1 MISEK
6 TISISDFNYYINI
19 KNNVFARRMK
29 NRTIEIM
36 APAGSWQSL
45 QAAIQG
51 GANSVYFGIEQLN
64 MRAKSSNNFTLK
76 DLVEIAELCNKKN
89 IKSYIT
95 LNTIIYDHDL
105 ILMKKIVDTAKQTG
119 ITAIIASDQAVISYA
134 SSINMEVHISTQ
146 TNITNIETIRFF
158 AQFAEVVILSR
169 ELSLLQIKEIIKEIE
184 KQQIKGPSG
193 NLLQIEIF
201 VHGALCM
208 AVSGKCYMS
217 LHTTNSSANRG
228 ACIQN
233 CRKTYTVTDKEDGH
247 QFDIDNEYIMSSKDL
262 CTIGFLDQVLDS
274 GINILKIEGRGR
286 SPEYVKKTTQ
296 SYREAADAYLKG
308 TYNKEKVKG
317 WIEILE
323 TVYNRGFWDGYYLGQ
338 KMGEWTGIHGSKASK
353 KKIYLGKAK
362 NYFTKIRVA
371 EFDLETEQ
379 LKEGDNILIIGRTTG
394 IIETVAGE
402 IRLNDKLVKS
412 VKKGDNF
419 SMRLEHI
426 VRPSDKLYKI
436 VNTK

>member
-1 MISEK
+1 
-6 TISISDFNYYINI
+6 
-19 KNNVFARRMK
+19 MK

-64 MRAKSSNNFTLK
+64 MRARSSNNFTLK

-89 IKSYIT
+89 IKTYIT

-105 ILMKKIVDTAKQTG
+105 ILMKKIVDTAKQAN
-119 ITAIIASDQAVISYA
+119 ITAIIASDQAVIGYA
-134 SSINMEVHISTQ
+134 ASVNMEVHISTQ
-146 TNITNIETIRFF
+146 TNVTNLETIRFF
-158 AQFAEVVILSR
+158 SHFADVVILSR
-169 ELSLLQIKEIIKEIE
+169 ELSLLQVKEITKEIE

-193 NLLQIEIF
+193 NLIKIEIF

-247 QFDIDNEYIMSSKDL
+247 QFDIDNEYIMSPKDL

-274 GINILKIEGRGR
+274 GSSILKIEGRGR
-286 SPEYVKKTTQ
+286 SPEYVKTTTQ
-296 SYREAADAYLKG
+296 CYREAADAYLEG
-308 TYNKEKVKG
+308 TYNKEKIKG
-317 WIEILE
+317 WMSRLT

-338 KMGEWTGIHGSKASK
+338 KIGEWTGAHGSKATK

-362 NYFTKIRVA
+362 KYFTKIQVA
-371 EFDLETEQ
+371 EFDLEAQ
-379 LKEGDNILIIGRTTG
+379 HLKEGDNILIAGKTTG
-394 IIETVAGE
+394 IIETIVAE
-402 IRLNDKLVKS
+402 IRINDKQVKG

-419 SMRLEHI
+419 SIKLNHK
-426 VRPSDKLYKI
+426 VRPSDKLYKVI
-436 VNTK
+436 NN

>member
-1 MISEK
+1 
-6 TISISDFNYYINI
+6 
-19 KNNVFARRMK
+19 MK

-64 MRAKSSNNFTLK
+64 MRARSSNNFTLK

-89 IKSYIT
+89 IKTYIT

-105 ILMKKIVDTAKQTG
+105 ILMKKIVDTAKQAN
-119 ITAIIASDQAVISYA
+119 ITAIIASDQAVIGYA
-134 SSINMEVHISTQ
+134 ASVNMEVHISTQ
-146 TNITNIETIRFF
+146 TNVTNLETIRFF
-158 AQFAEVVILSR
+158 SHFADVVILSR
-169 ELSLLQIKEIIKEIE
+169 ELSLLQVKEITKEIE
-184 KQQIKGPSG
+184 RQQIKGPSG
-193 NLLQIEIF
+193 NLIKIEIF

-247 QFDIDNEYIMSSKDL
+247 QFDIDNEYIMSPKDL

-274 GINILKIEGRGR
+274 GSSILKIEGRGR
-286 SPEYVKKTTQ
+286 SPEYVKTTTQ
-296 SYREAADAYLKG
+296 CYREAADAYLEG

-317 WIEILE
+317 WMSRLT

-338 KMGEWTGIHGSKASK
+338 KIGEWTGAHGSKATK

-362 NYFTKIRVA
+362 KYFTKIQVA
-371 EFDLETEQ
+371 EFDLEAQ
-379 LKEGDNILIIGRTTG
+379 HLKEGDNILIAGKTTG
-394 IIETVAGE
+394 IIETIVAE
-402 IRLNDKLVKS
+402 IRINDKQVQG

-419 SMRLEHI
+419 SIKLNHK
-426 VRPSDKLYKI
+426 VRPSDKLYKVI
-436 VNTK
+436 NN

>member
-1 MISEK
+1 
-6 TISISDFNYYINI
+6 
-19 KNNVFARRMK
+19 MK

-64 MRAKSSNNFTLK
+64 MRARSSNNFTLK

-89 IKSYIT
+89 IKTYIT

-105 ILMKKIVDTAKQTG
+105 ILMKKIVDKAKQAG
-119 ITAIIASDQAVISYA
+119 ITAIIASDQAVISYVA
-134 SSINMEVHISTQ
+134 SVNMEAHISTQ
-146 TNITNIETIRFF
+146 TNVTNLETIRFF
-158 AQFAEVVILSR
+158 ANFADVVILSR
-169 ELSLLQIKEIIKEIE
+169 ELSLFQIKEITKEIE

-193 NLLQIEIF
+193 NLIKIEIF
-201 VHGALCM
+201 AHGALCM

-247 QFDIDNEYIMSSKDL
+247 QFDIDNEYIMSPKDL

-274 GINILKIEGRGR
+274 GSSILKIEGRGR
-286 SPEYVKKTTQ
+286 SPEYVKTTTQ
-296 SYREAADAYLKG
+296 CYREAADAYLVD
-308 TYNKEKVKG
+308 TYSKEKAKG
-317 WIEILE
+317 WMNRLK

-338 KMGEWTGIHGSKASK
+338 KMGEWTGIHGSKSTK

-362 NYFTKIRVA
+362 KYFTKIQIA
-371 EFDLETEQ
+371 EFDLEAQQ

-394 IIETVAGE
+394 IIETVVGE
-402 IRLNDKLVKS
+402 MRINDKQVKG

-419 SMRLEHI
+419 SMKLDST
-426 VRPSDKLYKI
+426 VRPSDKLYKV
-436 VNTK
+436 VNSR

>member
-1 MISEK
+1 MYCAILNA
-6 TISISDFNYYINI
+6 SINT
-19 KNNVFARRMK
+19 VK

-64 MRAKSSNNFTLK
+64 MRARSSNNFTLK

-89 IKSYIT
+89 IKTYIT

-105 ILMKKIVDTAKQTG
+105 ILMKKIVDTAKQAN
-119 ITAIIASDQAVISYA
+119 ITAIIASDQAVIGYA
-134 SSINMEVHISTQ
+134 ASVNMEVHISTQ
-146 TNITNIETIRFF
+146 TNVTNLETIRFF
-158 AQFAEVVILSR
+158 SHFADVVILSR
-169 ELSLLQIKEIIKEIE
+169 ELSLLQVKEITKEIE

-193 NLLQIEIF
+193 NLIKIEIF

-247 QFDIDNEYIMSSKDL
+247 QFDIDNEYIMSPKDL

-274 GINILKIEGRGR
+274 GSSILKIEGRGR
-286 SPEYVKKTTQ
+286 SPEYVKTTTQ
-296 SYREAADAYLKG
+296 CYREAADAYLEG

-317 WIEILE
+317 WMSRLT

-338 KMGEWTGIHGSKASK
+338 KIGEWTGAHGSKATK

-362 NYFTKIRVA
+362 KYFTKIQVA
-371 EFDLETEQ
+371 EFDLEAQ
-379 LKEGDNILIIGRTTG
+379 HLKEGDNILIAGKTTG
-394 IIETVAGE
+394 IIETIVAE
-402 IRLNDKLVKS
+402 IRINDKQVKG

-419 SMRLEHI
+419 SIKLNHK
-426 VRPSDKLYKI
+426 VRPSDKLYKVI
-436 VNTK
+436 NN

>member
-1 MISEK
+1 
-6 TISISDFNYYINI
+6 
-19 KNNVFARRMK
+19 
-29 NRTIEIM
+29 M

-64 MRAKSSNNFTLK
+64 MRARSSNNFTLK

-89 IKSYIT
+89 IKTYIT

-105 ILMKKIVDTAKQTG
+105 ILMKKIVDKAKQAG
-119 ITAIIASDQAVISYA
+119 ITAIIASDQAVISYVA
-134 SSINMEVHISTQ
+134 SVNMEAHISTQ
-146 TNITNIETIRFF
+146 TNVTNLETIRFF
-158 AQFAEVVILSR
+158 ANFADVVILSR
-169 ELSLLQIKEIIKEIE
+169 ELSLFQIKEITKEIE

-193 NLLQIEIF
+193 NLIKIEVF
-201 VHGALCM
+201 AHGALCM

-217 LHTTNSSANRG
+217 LHTANSSANRG

-247 QFDIDNEYIMSSKDL
+247 QFDIDNEYIMSPKDL

-274 GINILKIEGRGR
+274 GSSILKIEGRGR
-286 SPEYVKKTTQ
+286 SPEYVKTTTQ
-296 SYREAADAYLKG
+296 CYREAADAYLVD
-308 TYNKEKVKG
+308 TYSKEKAKG
-317 WIEILE
+317 WMNRLK

-338 KMGEWTGIHGSKASK
+338 KMGEWTGIHGSKSTK

-362 NYFTKIRVA
+362 KYFTKIQIA
-371 EFDLETEQ
+371 EFDLEAQQ

-394 IIETVAGE
+394 IIETVVGE
-402 IRLNDKLVKS
+402 MRINDKQVKG

-419 SMRLEHI
+419 SMKLDST
-426 VRPSDKLYKI
+426 VRPSDKLYKV
-436 VNTK
+436 VNSR

>member
-1 MISEK
+1 
-6 TISISDFNYYINI
+6 
-19 KNNVFARRMK
+19 
-29 NRTIEIM
+29 M

-64 MRAKSSNNFTLK
+64 MRARSSNNFTLK

-89 IKSYIT
+89 IKTYIT

-105 ILMKKIVDTAKQTG
+105 ILMKKIVDTAKQAN
-119 ITAIIASDQAVISYA
+119 ITAIIASDQAVIGYA
-134 SSINMEVHISTQ
+134 ASVNMEVHISTQ
-146 TNITNIETIRFF
+146 TNVTNLETIRFF
-158 AQFAEVVILSR
+158 SHFADVVILSR
-169 ELSLLQIKEIIKEIE
+169 ELSLLQVKEITKEIE
-184 KQQIKGPSG
+184 RQQIKGPSG
-193 NLLQIEIF
+193 NLIKIEIF

-247 QFDIDNEYIMSSKDL
+247 QFDIDNEYIMSPKDL

-274 GINILKIEGRGR
+274 GSSILKIEGRGR
-286 SPEYVKKTTQ
+286 SPEYVKTTTQ
-296 SYREAADAYLKG
+296 CYREAADAYLEG
-308 TYNKEKVKG
+308 TYNKEKIKG
-317 WIEILE
+317 WMSRLT

-338 KMGEWTGIHGSKASK
+338 KIGEWTGAHGSKATK

-362 NYFTKIRVA
+362 KYFTKIQVA
-371 EFDLETEQ
+371 EFDLEAQ
-379 LKEGDNILIIGRTTG
+379 HLREGDNILIAGKTTG
-394 IIETVAGE
+394 IIETIVAE
-402 IRLNDKLVKS
+402 IRINDKQVKG

-419 SMRLEHI
+419 SIKLNHK
-426 VRPSDKLYKI
+426 VRPSDKLYKVI
-436 VNTK
+436 NN

>member
-1 MISEK
+1 
-6 TISISDFNYYINI
+6 
-19 KNNVFARRMK
+19 MK
-29 NRTIEIM
+29 NRSIEIM

-64 MRAKSSNNFTLK
+64 MRAKSSINFTLK

-89 IKSYIT
+89 IKTYIT

-158 AQFAEVVILSR
+158 SKFAEVVILSR
-169 ELSLLQIKEIIKEIE
+169 ELSLLQIKEITKEIE
-184 KQQIKGPSG
+184 KRQIKGPSG
-193 NLLQIEIF
+193 NLVQVEIF

-247 QFDIDNEYIMSSKDL
+247 QFDIDNEYIMSPKDL
-262 CTIGFLDQVLDS
+262 CTMGFLDQVLDS

-286 SPEYVKKTTQ
+286 SPEYVKTTTQ
-296 SYREAADAYLKG
+296 SYREAADAYLQG
-308 TYNKEKVKG
+308 TYNKEKVKE
-317 WIEILE
+317 WIKKLE

-338 KMGEWTGIHGSKASK
+338 KLGEWTRIHGSKASK

-362 NYFTKIRVA
+362 NYFTKIQVA
-371 EFDLETEQ
+371 EFDLETQQ
-379 LKEGDNILIIGRTTG
+379 LKEGDNILIAGRRTG

-402 IRLNDKLVKS
+402 IRLNDKQVKS

-419 SMRLEHI
+419 SMKLVRT

-436 VNTK
+436 VNNK

>member
-1 MISEK
+1 LYCAILNA
-6 TISISDFNYYINI
+6 SINT
-19 KNNVFARRMK
+19 VK

-64 MRAKSSNNFTLK
+64 MRARSSNNFTLK

-89 IKSYIT
+89 IKTYIT

-105 ILMKKIVDTAKQTG
+105 ILMKKIVDTAKQAN
-119 ITAIIASDQAVISYA
+119 ITAIIASDQAVIGYA
-134 SSINMEVHISTQ
+134 ASVNMEVHISTQ
-146 TNITNIETIRFF
+146 TNVTNLETIRFF
-158 AQFAEVVILSR
+158 SHFADVVILSR
-169 ELSLLQIKEIIKEIE
+169 ELSLLQVKEITKEIE

-193 NLLQIEIF
+193 NLIKIEIF

-247 QFDIDNEYIMSSKDL
+247 QFDIDNEYIMSPKDL

-274 GINILKIEGRGR
+274 GSSILKIEGRGR
-286 SPEYVKKTTQ
+286 SPEYVKTTTQ
-296 SYREAADAYLKG
+296 CYREAADAYLEG
-308 TYNKEKVKG
+308 TYNKEKIKG
-317 WIEILE
+317 WMSRLT

-338 KMGEWTGIHGSKASK
+338 KIGEWTGAHGSKATK

-362 NYFTKIRVA
+362 KYFTKIQVA
-371 EFDLETEQ
+371 EFDLEAQ
-379 LKEGDNILIIGRTTG
+379 HLKEGDNILIAGKTTG
-394 IIETVAGE
+394 IIETIVAE
-402 IRLNDKLVKS
+402 IRINDKQVKG

-419 SMRLEHI
+419 SIKLDHK
-426 VRPSDKLYKI
+426 VRPSDKLYKVI
-436 VNTK
+436 NN

>member
-1 MISEK
+1 
-6 TISISDFNYYINI
+6 
-19 KNNVFARRMK
+19 MK
-29 NRTIEIM
+29 NREIEIM

-64 MRAKSSNNFTLK
+64 MRAKSSINFTLK

-89 IKSYIT
+89 IKTYIT

-105 ILMKKIVDTAKQTG
+105 MLMKKIVDTAKQTG

-134 SSINMEVHISTQ
+134 ASINMEVHISTQ
-146 TNITNIETIRFF
+146 VNITNIETIRFF
-158 AQFAEVVILSR
+158 SQFAEVVILSR
-169 ELSLLQIKEIIKEIE
+169 ELSLLQIKEITKEIE

-193 NLLQIEIF
+193 NLVQIEIF

-208 AVSGKCYMS
+208 AVSGKCYLS
-217 LHTTNSSANRG
+217 LHTSNSSANRG

-247 QFDIDNEYIMSSKDL
+247 QFDIDNEYIMSPKDL

-286 SPEYVKKTTQ
+286 SPEYVKTTTQ
-296 SYREAADAYLKG
+296 SYREAADAYLEG

-317 WIEILE
+317 WINKLE

-362 NYFTKIRVA
+362 NYFTKIQVA
-371 EFDLETEQ
+371 EFDLETQQ
-379 LKEGDNILIIGRTTG
+379 LKEGDNILITGRTTG
-394 IIETVAGE
+394 IIEAVVGE
-402 IRLNDKLVKS
+402 IRLNDKQVKS

-419 SMRLEHI
+419 SMKLGHT

-436 VNTK
+436 VNSK

>member
-1 MISEK
+1 MYCAILNA
-6 TISISDFNYYINI
+6 SINT
-19 KNNVFARRMK
+19 VK

-51 GANSVYFGIEQLN
+51 GASSVYFGIEQLN
-64 MRAKSSNNFTLK
+64 MRARSSNNFTLK

-89 IKSYIT
+89 IKTYIT

-105 ILMKKIVDTAKQTG
+105 ILMKKIVDTAKQAN
-119 ITAIIASDQAVISYA
+119 ITAIIASDQAVIGYA
-134 SSINMEVHISTQ
+134 ASVNMEVHISTQ
-146 TNITNIETIRFF
+146 TNVTNLETIRFF
-158 AQFAEVVILSR
+158 SHFADVVILSR
-169 ELSLLQIKEIIKEIE
+169 ELSLLQVKEITKEIE

-193 NLLQIEIF
+193 NLIKIEIF

-247 QFDIDNEYIMSSKDL
+247 QFDIDNEYIMSPKDL

-274 GINILKIEGRGR
+274 GSSILKIEGRGR
-286 SPEYVKKTTQ
+286 SPEYVKTTTQ
-296 SYREAADAYLKG
+296 CYREAADAYLKG
-308 TYNKEKVKG
+308 TYNKEKIKG
-317 WIEILE
+317 WMSRLT

-338 KMGEWTGIHGSKASK
+338 KIGEWTGAHGSKATK

-362 NYFTKIRVA
+362 KYFTKIQVA
-371 EFDLETEQ
+371 EFDLEAQ
-379 LKEGDNILIIGRTTG
+379 HLKEGDNILIAGKTTG
-394 IIETVAGE
+394 IIETIVAE
-402 IRLNDKLVKS
+402 IRINDKQVKG

-419 SMRLEHI
+419 SIKLNHK
-426 VRPSDKLYKI
+426 VRPSDKLYKVI
-436 VNTK
+436 NN

>member
-1 MISEK
+1 
-6 TISISDFNYYINI
+6 
-19 KNNVFARRMK
+19 MK

-51 GANSVYFGIEQLN
+51 GANSIYFGIEQLN
-64 MRAKSSNNFTLK
+64 MRARSSNNFTLK

-89 IKSYIT
+89 IKTYIT

-105 ILMKKIVDTAKQTG
+105 ILMKKIVDTAKQAN
-119 ITAIIASDQAVISYA
+119 ITAIIASDQAVIGYA
-134 SSINMEVHISTQ
+134 ASVNMEVHISTQ
-146 TNITNIETIRFF
+146 TNVTNLETIRFF
-158 AQFAEVVILSR
+158 SHFADVVILSR
-169 ELSLLQIKEIIKEIE
+169 ELSLLQVKEITKEIE
-184 KQQIKGPSG
+184 RQQIKGPSG
-193 NLLQIEIF
+193 NLIKIEIF

-247 QFDIDNEYIMSSKDL
+247 QFDIDNEYIMSPKDL

-274 GINILKIEGRGR
+274 GSSILKIEGRGR
-286 SPEYVKKTTQ
+286 SPEYVKTTTQ
-296 SYREAADAYLKG
+296 CYREAADAYLEG

-317 WIEILE
+317 WMSRLT

-338 KMGEWTGIHGSKASK
+338 KIGEWTGAHGSKATK

-362 NYFTKIRVA
+362 KYFTKIQVA
-371 EFDLETEQ
+371 EFDLEAQ
-379 LKEGDNILIIGRTTG
+379 HLKEGDNILIAGKTTG
-394 IIETVAGE
+394 IIETIVAE
-402 IRLNDKLVKS
+402 IRINDKQVKG

-419 SMRLEHI
+419 SIKLNHK
-426 VRPSDKLYKI
+426 VRPSDKLYKVI
-436 VNTK
+436 NN

>member
-1 MISEK
+1 
-6 TISISDFNYYINI
+6 
-19 KNNVFARRMK
+19 MK

-45 QAAIQG
+45 QSAIQG
-51 GANSVYFGIEQLN
+51 RANSVYFGIEQLN

-76 DLVEIAELCNKKN
+76 DLVEIADLCNKNN
-89 IKSYIT
+89 IKTYIT

-119 ITAIIASDQAVISYA
+119 ITAIIASDQAVINYA
-134 SSINMEVHISTQ
+134 ASIDMEVHISTQ

-169 ELSLLQIKEIIKEIE
+169 ELSLLQIKEITKEIE
-184 KQQIKGPSG
+184 KRQIKGPSG
-193 NLLQIEIF
+193 NLVQIEIF

-217 LHTTNSSANRG
+217 LHTANSSANRG

-247 QFDIDNEYIMSSKDL
+247 QFDIDNEYIMSPKDL

-286 SPEYVKKTTQ
+286 SPEYVKTVTQ
-296 SYREAADAYLKG
+296 IYREAADAYLDE
-308 TYNKEKVKG
+308 TYNNEKVKG
-317 WIEILE
+317 WIKKLE

-338 KMGEWTGIHGSKASK
+338 KLGEWTGIHGSKASK

-362 NYFTKIRVA
+362 NYFTKIQVA
-371 EFDLETEQ
+371 EFNLETQQ
-379 LKEGDNILIIGRTTG
+379 LKEGDNIIITGRTTG
-394 IIETVAGE
+394 IIESIAGE
-402 IRLNDKLVKS
+402 IRLNDRQVKS

-419 SMRLEHI
+419 SMKLDHI

-436 VNTK
+436 VNSK

>member
-1 MISEK
+1 MRIEFYVMIINYIFE
-6 TISISDFNYYINI
+6 IS
-19 KNNVFARRMK
+19 MK

-76 DLVEIAELCNKKN
+76 DLVEIVQLCNNKN
-89 IKSYIT
+89 IKTYIT

-119 ITAIIASDQAVISYA
+119 ITAIIASDQAVINYA
-134 SSINMEVHISTQ
+134 ASIDMEVHISTQ

-169 ELSLLQIKEIIKEIE
+169 ELSLLQIKEITKEIE
-184 KQQIKGPSG
+184 KRQIKGPSG
-193 NLLQIEIF
+193 NLVQIEIF

-217 LHTTNSSANRG
+217 LHTANSSANRG

-247 QFDIDNEYIMSSKDL
+247 QFDIDNEYIMSPKDL

-286 SPEYVKKTTQ
+286 SPEYVKTVTQ
-296 SYREAADAYLKG
+296 IYREAADAYLDE
-308 TYNKEKVKG
+308 TYNNEKVKG
-317 WIEILE
+317 WIKKLE

-338 KMGEWTGIHGSKASK
+338 KLGEWTGIHGSKASK

-362 NYFTKIRVA
+362 NYFTKIQVA
-371 EFDLETEQ
+371 EFNLETQQ
-379 LKEGDNILIIGRTTG
+379 LKEGDNIIITGRTTG
-394 IIETVAGE
+394 IIESIAGE
-402 IRLNDKLVKS
+402 IRLNDRQVKS

-419 SMRLEHI
+419 SMKLDHI

-436 VNTK
+436 VNSK

>member
-1 MISEK
+1 MN
-6 TISISDFNYYINI
+6 D
-19 KNNVFARRMK
+19 
-29 NRTIEIM
+29 RTIEVM
-36 APAGSWQSL
+36 SPAGSWQSL

-64 MRAKSSNNFTLK
+64 MRAKSSNNFILE
-76 DLVEIAELCNKKN
+76 DLVEIVVLCNKKK
-89 IKSYIT
+89 IKTYIT
-95 LNTIIYDHDL
+95 LNTIIYDYDL

-134 SSINMEVHISTQ
+134 ASINMEVHISTQ
-146 TNITNIETIRFF
+146 ANITNIETIRFF
-158 AQFAEVVILSR
+158 SQFAEVVILSR
-169 ELSLLQIKEIIKEIE
+169 ELSLLQIKKITREIE

-233 CRKTYTVTDKEDGH
+233 CRKTYTVTDKEDGY

-286 SPEYVKKTTQ
+286 SPEYVKTTTQ
-296 SYREAADAYLKG
+296 SYREAADAYLEG

-317 WIEILE
+317 WINKLE

-338 KMGEWTGIHGSKASK
+338 KLGEWTRIHGSKASK

-362 NYFTKIRVA
+362 NYFTKIQVA
-371 EFDLETEQ
+371 EFDLETQ
-379 LKEGDNILIIGRTTG
+379 NLKQGDNILIAGRTTG
-394 IIETVAGE
+394 IIETIAGE
-402 IRLNDKLVKS
+402 MRLNDKQVNC

-419 SMRLEHI
+419 SMKLAHR
-426 VRPSDKLYKI
+426 VRASDKLYKI